1 MTATKKFSV
10 KITKKQCMEF
20 GQVATLTVLIFALH
34 YKNDHLVAVAF
45 VLILATI
52 VIPII
57 FYPFA
62 IIWFGLSE
70 LLSTVSPA
78 IILAIIFFLIV
89 TPVGLIRRLLGKDSM
104 RLKQFKKNKQSV
116 MIDRNH
122 LYTAPD
128 LLHTF

>member
-1 MTATKKFSV
+1 MISAKKFSV

-20 GQVATLTVLIFALH
+20 GQVATLVVLLFALH
-34 YKNDHLVAVAF
+34 YKNDHWVFTAF
-45 VLILATI
+45 ALVLITI
-52 VIPII
+52 VLPII

-62 IIWFGLSE
+62 VIWFGLAE
-70 LLSTVSPA
+70 LLSKMSPA
-78 IILAIIFFLIV
+78 IVLTIIFFLIV

-104 RLKQFKKNKQSV
+104 RLRQFKKTKQSI

-122 LYTAPD
+122 LYIESD